1 MGMKRLRQKLHSQS
15 GFTLTELFA
24 TIVILLLVAGVVAG
38 GVPAAVRAYEQVV
51 DGANAQLLLSTTMT
65 VLRDEL
71 GQATCADD
79 SAGTSVTTTDEFG
92 VEHTSE
98 PRLAYHSGNLAATS
112 QTAVT
117 AEIRSTKEGIRIS
130 EHLDVAEERRPT
142 GWSRPLVSESAA
154 TKPLH
159 TEFSSITYD
168 AAAGVF
174 TVRGLTVWKGTKRM
188 TEPIDCQVRAI
199 SAIQD

>member
-1 MGMKRLRQKLHSQS
+1 MKQVKQKLRSQG

-24 TIVILLLVAGVVAG
+24 TIVILLLVAGIVAG
-38 GVPAAVRAYEQVV
+38 GIPAAVRAYEQVV

-71 GQATCADD
+71 SQATCVDA

-130 EHLDVAEERRPT
+130 EHLDVAEELRPAGAT
-142 GWSRPLVSESAA
+142 RPLVSESAA

-159 TEFSSITYD
+159 TEFTSITYD

-174 TVRGLTVWKGTKRM
+174 TVTGLTVWKGTKRM
-188 TEPIDCQVRAI
+188 TEPVDYQVRAI
-199 SAIQD
+199 GAVLG